1 MQRNYGVKDYQPM
14 LDLAECKYEVTSG
27 YKLCPTKKKEK
38 KKKQNQ
44 FWQLEFLRNKVK
56 NTFKSFLF
64 NSGKF

>member
-38 KKKQNQ
+38 KKKTK
-44 FWQLEFLRNKVK
+44 LVLVVGILKK
-56 NTFKSFLF
+56 
-64 NSGKF
+64 

>member
-1 MQRNYGVKDYQPM
+1 MQWNYGVKNYQPM

-38 KKKQNQ
+38 KKKTK
-44 FWQLEFLRNKVK
+44 LVLVVGILKNKVK
-56 NTFKSFLF
+56 NAFKSFLF